1 MEIAIIVAV
10 ADNGVIGIGGALPW
24 HLPGDLRRFR
34 ERTLGHHV
42 VMGRHTFVS
51 IGRPLPGRH
60 NVVLSRDPTLQLPG
74 CTVVASLAAAID
86 VARAGGDDEAFVIG
100 GAALYRE
107 ALPIADRIYLTRV
120 HASPPGDTYFAP
132 LDPAQWNE
140 VATEVPQPEPRP
152 QPALQPSP
160 RPVPGQPRYD
170 VVVLERHGLRPRT
183 PRP

>member
-10 ADNGVIGIGGALPW
+10 ADNGVIGVDGALPW

-42 VMGRHTFVS
+42 VMGRHTYVS

-60 NVVLSRDPTLQLPG
+60 NVVLSRDPALRLPG
-74 CTVVASLAAAID
+74 CTVVGSLGAALE
-86 VARAGGDDEAFVIG
+86 VARAGGDTEAFVIG

-120 HASPPGDTYFAP
+120 HASPPGDTHFPA
-132 LDPAQWNE
+132 LDPTQWIE
-140 VATEVPQPEPRP
+140 VAPEGPVPD
-152 QPALQPSP
+152 PSP
-160 RPVPGQPRYD
+160 PSPGPRYD
-170 VVVLERHGLRPRT
+170 IVVLERRGARPQPSRAG
-183 PRP
+183 